1 MKSKLNTKE
10 KISSKCNFKVE
21 FIMKRKLML
30 FLSLLFISVGIVTAQ
45 TQVRGVVVDDAGEA
59 VVGAT
64 IQIKGTSQG
73 TVTDY
78 DGNFSLRAPA
88 DATLVFSYVG
98 YNTQELQA
106 TANMRVVMVPD
117 AELLDDVI
125 VVAYG
130 TARKSTFTGSAV
142 SVDSKKIEKMQVAD
156 ASKALEGMVPGL
168 SVTSS
173 TGRPGSAT
181 TMRIRGIGSLN
192 ASSSPLIILDGAP
205 FSGEINSINSK
216 DIESINVLKD
226 AASAALYGARGAN
239 GVILITTKGGKE
251 GRAQVSFDARIGQNR
266 RGVPEYD
273 VMTDPGD
280 YYLMTWESLKN
291 KATYTESPEANPG
304 QWASDRLITEL
315 GYNIYNTPNEQVV
328 GPNGVLTTAPIK
340 YEDADS
346 FNDWIGQLYDP
357 QLRQEYNLS
366 VTKGFEKSKVYF
378 SVGYLDDKGFN
389 LNSGF
394 QRLTTRLSFDT
405 EIFDWFKVTASS
417 QLANTETKNAAS
429 EGGNFS
435 NTFMWTRNIAP
446 IYPVYKHD
454 EDGKIIMDDNGEPE
468 YDDSISRAYAGGSNL
483 IKQTNLNTQSNK
495 QFYLTQNFRA
505 DVTLPYGMKFNST
518 ATFNGNW
525 WRYTNFLNPL
535 VGDGQAYGGIIAK
548 EANQFQS
555 LNWNQIL
562 TWDRDFDLFNLQAM
576 VGHEYF
582 TQTTNYLFGE
592 KRSMLDPE
600 LLEFQSAATISELNS
615 YGRNYNVEGFFGQLV
630 ADFQDKYYFS
640 ASLRRDASSVFH
652 PDHRWGTFWSVGAS
666 WRMKEEPFLQDVEA
680 LDNLKLRASY
690 GAQGNDYLFL
700 PNGVRSYTPYT
711 NLYSI
716 SSTGTESI
724 YGPTYKGTKEI
735 TWEKNLNFNV
745 GLEFSFLNGILA
757 GELDFF
763 KRKTSDM
770 LFNLPIPSTT
780 GFSTEPVNFGEME
793 NTGFEF
799 SLTSNVYRSR
809 NVQVS
814 LGVNGTTY
822 KNKVLSLPEEFR
834 EEGLTQGYRIIK
846 EGGGIYDYWMVKY
859 AGVNPED
866 GDAMYY
872 LFDEDAND
880 FVAKGSESYGSDKI
894 HKQKIGSAIPDLAG
908 GFFGNIS
915 AYGFD
920 LGLQFVYRLGG
931 VVYDGYYAGL
941 MGSGDPGNNWHKD
954 IMNRWTPDNPNT
966 DVPRVHSNS
975 QKLISTSDR
984 FVFDGDFLSLNN
996 ITLGYTLPASLLQN
1010 VRVQS
1015 LRVYVAGDNMGL
1027 FSKRKGFDPRLS
1039 LSGTQTTH
1047 VNSAVRSI
1055 SVGLNVTL

>member
-1 MKSKLNTKE
+1 
-10 KISSKCNFKVE
+10 
-21 FIMKRKLML
+21 MKRKLML
-30 FLSLLFISVGIVTAQ
+30 FLSLLFISVGIATAQ
-45 TQVRGVVVDDAGEA
+45 TQVSGVVVDETGET
-59 VVGAT
+59 VIGAT
-64 IQIKGTSQG
+64 ILIKGTSQG

-78 DGNFSLRAPA
+78 DGNFALTAPA
-88 DATLVFSYVG
+88 NATLVVSYVG
-98 YNTQELQA
+98 MVSQEVAA
-106 TANMRVVMVPD
+106 TPNMRVVMLGD
-117 AELLDDVI
+117 SEILDDVI

-142 SVDSKKIEKMQVAD
+142 SIDSKKIEKMQVAD

-168 SVTSS
+168 SVSSS

-239 GVILITTKGGKE
+239 GVILITTKSGKE

-291 KATYTESPEANPG
+291 RQTYSDAPEANPG
-304 QWASDRLITEL
+304 QWASNNLITEL
-315 GYNIYNTPNEQVV
+315 GYNIYNTPNNQVV
-328 GPNGVLTTAPIK
+328 NANGELTTAPIK
-340 YEDADS
+340 YEDANS

-389 LNSGF
+389 LNTGF

-405 EIFDWFKVTASS
+405 EIYDWFKVSASS
-417 QLANTETKNAAS
+417 QLANTETTNAAS
-429 EGGNFS
+429 ESGNFS

-454 EDGKIIMDDNGEPE
+454 ADGKILIDDNGEPV
-468 YDDSISRAYAGGSNL
+468 YDDSITRAYGGGSNL
-483 IKQTNLNTQSNK
+483 IKQTNLNTQQNK

-505 DVTLPYGMKFNST
+505 DVTLPYGMKFNTT

-525 WRYTNFLNPL
+525 WRYTDFLNPL
-535 VGDGQAYGGIIAK
+535 VGDGQAYGGIISK

-562 TWDRDFDLFNLQAM
+562 TWNKEFDLIKLQGM
-576 VGHEYF
+576 LGHEYF
-582 TQTTNYLFGE
+582 TQTADYMNGE
-592 KRSMLDPE
+592 KRGMLDPE
-600 LLEFQSAATISELNS
+600 LLEFQSAATISGLNS
-615 YGRNYNVEGFFGQLV
+615 YAREYNVEGFFGQLT
-630 ADFQDKYYFS
+630 ADLEDKYYLS

-711 NLYSI
+711 NLYAI

-724 YGPTYKGTKEI
+724 YGPSYKGNKEI
-735 TWEKNLNFNV
+735 TWEKNLNFNLGV
-745 GLEFSFLNGILA
+745 EFSFLDGLLA

-780 GFSTEPVNFGEME
+780 GFSSEPVNFGEME

-799 SLTSNVYRSR
+799 NLTSNVYRTK
-809 NVQVS
+809 NATVL

-822 KNKVLSLPEEFR
+822 KNKVLSLPEDFR
-834 EEGLTQGYRIIK
+834 EEGITQGYRLIK

-872 LFDEDAND
+872 LYDEDAKD
-880 FVAKGSESYGSDKI
+880 FVVKGSDSYGTGKI
-894 HKQKIGSAIPDLAG
+894 HKQKIGSAIPKLTG
-908 GFFGNIS
+908 GFFGNFS
-915 AYGFD
+915 YHGVD
-920 LGLQFVYRLGG
+920 LGLQFVYRIGG

-941 MGSGDPGNNWHKD
+941 MGSGDPGSNWHKD
-954 IMNRWTPDNPNT
+954 IMNRWTPENTNT

-975 QKLISTSDR
+975 QSLIQPSDR
-984 FVFDGDFLSLNN
+984 FVTKGDFLSLNN
-996 ITLGYTLPASLLQN
+996 ITLGYTLPSSLLQN
-1010 VRVQS
+1010 VNIQA
-1015 LRVYVAGDNMGL
+1015 LRVYLAGDNMGL
-1027 FSKRKGFDPRLS
+1027 WSKRKGFDPRLS
-1039 LSGTQTTH
+1039 LSGTQSTH

-1055 SVGLNVTL
+1055 SVGLSLTL